1 VQDLAIEPV
10 RGHPISGA
18 QTRYLEQPMP
28 DIVISNEGPVRKI
41 RMNRPEKKNALTLAM
56 YETMAAAIEDAG
68 TQTSVR
74 CLLLA
79 GAPDV
84 FCAGNDLNDFVAM
97 ARSGAL
103 GASIVRFL
111 HVLARCEKPLV
122 AAVSGAAVGIGTT
135 MLLHCDQVIASDNA
149 VLLTPFVSLGLLPE
163 AGCSLIAPRLIG
175 HARAFSLL
183 VMGKPLSAT
192 DARAVGIVNA
202 VVPAAELDA
211 QSLAIARD
219 IAALPP
225 ESVATARRLM
235 RGSVEEVAARI
246 DEEVEAFRMRLA
258 SPEAQAALAAFLTRK
273 R

>member
-1 VQDLAIEPV
+1 
-10 RGHPISGA
+10 
-18 QTRYLEQPMP
+18 MP

-68 TQTSVR
+68 TQPSVR

-122 AAVSGAAVGIGTT
+122 AAVSGAVVGIGTT

-163 AGCSLIAPRLIG
+163 AGSSLIAPRLIG

-211 QSLAIARD
+211 QSLATARD

-235 RGSVEEVAARI
+235 RGSVEEVVARI
-246 DEEVEAFRMRLA
+246 DEEVEAFRVRLA
-258 SPEAQAALAAFLTRK
+258 SPEAQAALAAFLNRK